1 MGAATGS
8 VSVRPAWA
16 RSWPP
21 KAEREAVEL
30 GAPAVL
36 AILVGG
42 WLLELIVF
50 AITGPGLAPPAP
62 SDTPT
67 RFVTRLL
74 VVPGAITVGISLGIV
89 LVLGWHRA
97 AGLGLGSASRW
108 GIVPF
113 AILLVATAVTL
124 SLPDVSGAGPGFV
137 GLFFLGVLLAALA
150 EEIMFRGFLQH
161 GLTRRI
167 GGRRA
172 VLVGSLLFSGAHI
185 PALVVQGQVD
195 SMTLVVLFGFGVLL
209 CRIRTA
215 TGSIWLPTGVH
226 TLWNFV
232 TFLVVGSAASLEDIS
247 PAFVAVKL
255 IPVLVGLVIALRLL
269 ARAPDSKRPAAPI
282 VVFATQPGLAL
293 FPPPPPPLPT
303 EP

>member
-8 VSVRPAWA
+8 VSVRPAGA

-21 KAEREAVEL
+21 TAEREGVEL
-30 GAPAVL
+30 GVPAVL

-50 AITGPGLAPPAP
+50 AISGPGLAPTVP

-74 VVPGAITVGISLGIV
+74 VIPGAITVGISLGLV

-97 AGLGLGSASRW
+97 AGLGFGSASRW
-108 GIVPF
+108 GVVPF
-113 AILLVATAVTL
+113 ATLLVATVVTL
-124 SLPDVSGAGPGFV
+124 GLPEVSEAGAGFA

-150 EEIMFRGFLQH
+150 EEIMFRGYLHH
-161 GLTRRI
+161 GLTRRL

-185 PALVVQGQVD
+185 PTLVVQGQLD
-195 SMTLVVLFGFGVLL
+195 AMTFVVLFGFGVLL
-209 CRIRTA
+209 CKIRTE

-232 TFLVVGSAASLEDIS
+232 TFVIVGSASSVEDIS

-255 IPVLVGLVIALRLL
+255 IPVVAGLVIAVRLL
-269 ARAPDSKRPAAPI
+269 ARAPDLKRPAAPI
-282 VVFATQPGLAL
+282 VVFTTQPGLAL
-293 FPPPPPPLPT
+293 FPPPPPPLRT